1 MISEELIH
9 ALITERI
16 NMFHDALVE
25 RGQIKPLRPQ
35 QTAEECP
42 TNRYKEGRRPRSG
55 QTQLADGI
63 AR

>member
-1 MISEELIH
+1 MISNILNRVNTMSTQDTEELIH
-9 ALITERI
+9 NLITERI

-42 TNRYKEGRRPRSG
+42 
-55 QTQLADGI
+55 LI
-63 AR
+63 AVE